1 MSLLT
6 ALWLLSCR
14 RGLGNMVLGRLLKRQ
29 GTMRSLGLDI
39 GDKRI
44 GVALSDPHGILASP
58 YTIIHR
64 KHEPEDIEALVG
76 IIHQQEVARVIVG
89 LPRSMDGSLGEQAE
103 KVKVF
108 TEKLAAKIEV
118 PVEFRDERLSTVSAR
133 RLMKEAKV
141 NSTKH
146 DDAMAAAL
154 ILQSYLDE
162 IT

>member
-14 RGLGNMVLGRLLKRQ
+14 RGLGNIVLERLLKRQ
-29 GTMRSLGLDI
+29 GIMRSLGLDI

-44 GVALSDPHGILASP
+44 GVALSDPYGILASP

-64 KHEPEDIEALVG
+64 QHEPADVEALVG
-76 IIHQQEVARVIVG
+76 IIRQQEVTRVIVG

-133 RLMKEAKV
+133 RLMKEARVKGA
-141 NSTKH
+141 KH
-146 DDAMAAAL
+146 DDANAAAL
-154 ILQSYLDE
+154 ILQGYLDE
-162 IT
+162 AS